1 MEYWRLFVKGL
12 ISGAE
17 STGKMAMRLVI
28 LGLILAVGRCSEGA
42 ILPVSDPKLIDA
54 TVSDLMVGLFLVLLL
69 FGVIVKDC
77 ALVAVSAP
85 FTTATGPVVAPGGTV
100 AVICTA
106 LFFSVS
112 ARFTTNPWFWL
123 VTSSW
128 PVMRFLI
135 G

>member
-69 FGVIVKDC
+69 FGVIVKD
-77 ALVAVSAP
+77 
-85 FTTATGPVVAPGGTV
+85 
-100 AVICTA
+100 
-106 LFFSVS
+106 
-112 ARFTTNPWFWL
+112 
-123 VTSSW
+123 
-128 PVMRFLI
+128 
-135 G
+135 